1 MITLS
6 KLQQFR
12 VDAASEAN
20 IGLVPKGADLDG
32 AAPLVR
38 QIGQKQV
45 KLLDGDRRQTLVDAC
60 GSSIENSEQSL
71 IVRSMVLIL
80 PSAPCS
86 HNSINSI
93 EGVKNET
100 SYTSS
105 EMSRAVELRGR
116 R

>member
-60 GSSIENSEQSL
+60 GSSIENSEHDKVLPATS
-71 IVRSMVLIL
+71 IVYARSAVSQTEEFDHPIALRL
-80 PSAPCS
+80 
-86 HNSINSI
+86 
-93 EGVKNET
+93 KNG
-100 SYTSS
+100 S
-105 EMSRAVELRGR
+105 
-116 R
+116 